1 MLGGQEIKSHTTES
15 GCFTESLFQYQKQ
28 SN

>member
-1 MLGGQEIKSHTTES
+1 MLERQEIKSHTTES
-15 GCFTESLFQYQKQ
+15 GCFIESLFQYQKQ